1 MADLTVAEADVA
13 PARVIEQLTAPAGE
27 ALVAGQYARLDTAT
41 GKLTRGNGTAAGEA
55 RAGGIVLSTVAAGET
70 ATIVRKGILDLGDAL
85 DALTYDDD
93 VFLSDTDGVLADT
106 AGTVSLI
113 VGTVVPGWGVTTPDK
128 LLRVDL

>member
-1 MADLTVAEADVA
+1 MADLVIAEGDVA
-13 PARVIEQLTAPAGE
+13 PVRVDEQLTAPAAE
-27 ALVAGQYARLDTAT
+27 ALNAGEYARLSVTT
-41 GKLTRGNGTAAGEA
+41 GRLEKGNGTTAAEA
-55 RAGGIVLSTVAAGET
+55 RRGGIVLNSVGAGET

-93 VFLSDTDGVLADT
+93 VFLSNTDATLADA